1 METHEPISRDE
12 ASAALAAAESSR
24 TLVAWASWPTWYWLA
39 TGAGLGAASAAILLP
54 NGWEL
59 PAGVVLV
66 ALLFAVGR
74 TASRVRGI
82 CEGCVSTA
90 MTRRESLILYG
101 PAALL
106 AVGSAFAAKAVW
118 WAPIVI
124 AVLVSVL
131 FAGTGLVLGARAA
144 RP

>member
-1 METHEPISRDE
+1 MGELADVVLARDRGR
-12 ASAALAAAESSR
+12 A
-24 TLVAWASWPTWYWLA
+24 
-39 TGAGLGAASAAILLP
+39 GAASAAILLP

-124 AVLVSVL
+124 AVLVFVL